1 MFIASDDYLNKISDT
16 AVIILDNKKLKR
28 VRMRKFLGVHVD
40 EELSWTDPVDAA
52 SNKVSSVKGGLRHNR
67 QFINKETATKIY
79 NSLMEP
85 FFDYCEIVWDNI
97 GVLLATRLQKLNNRA
112 GRTIRR
118 QGYEIRSS
126 NIRRQLGWTT
136 LDKRRLNHKCI
147 LMYKILHE
155 MPPTHL
161 KQHFRYFNDITG
173 YFLGGKRNLIL
184 SKLKTEF
191 VKKSFRFSGA
201 EYGIV

>member
-1 MFIASDDYLNKISDT
+1 M
-16 AVIILDNKKLKR
+16 
-28 VRMRKFLGVHVD
+28 
-40 EELSWTDPVDAA
+40 
-52 SNKVSSVKGGLRHNR
+52 
-67 QFINKETATKIY
+67 INKETATKIY
-79 NSLMEP
+79 NSLIEA

-97 GVLLATRLQKLNNRA
+97 GVILATRLQKLNNRA
-112 GRTIRR
+112 GRTISRL
-118 QGYEIRSS
+118 GYEIRSS

-147 LMYKILHE
+147 LMYKILHD
-155 MPPTHL
+155 MAPTHL
-161 KQHFRYFNDITG
+161 KQHFRYFNDNTD